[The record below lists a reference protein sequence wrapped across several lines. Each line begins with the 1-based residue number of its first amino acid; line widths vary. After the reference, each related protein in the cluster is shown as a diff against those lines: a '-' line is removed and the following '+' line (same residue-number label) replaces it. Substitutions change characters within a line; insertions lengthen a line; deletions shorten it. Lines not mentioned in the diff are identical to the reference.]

1 MGSSPT
7 ARTNGRSKTGR
18 VSEIISKPHPEQI
31 TIAPGLTFDALA
43 AGKPGAPPVLLLHDA
58 AAAVGAGGRGDRRF
72 HLVGRL
78 GRRHWLGACHAVAIA
93 WSVDQF
99 LDIVSLLRRIGAN

>member
-1 MGSSPT
+1 VRIGNHLHAPS
-7 ARTNGRSKTGR
+7 RTKHHRIR
-18 VSEIISKPHPEQI
+18 
-31 TIAPGLTFDALA
+31 LTFDALA
-43 AGKPGAPPVLLLHDA
+43 AGKPGAPLVLA
-58 AAAVGAGGRGDRRF
+58 ARGDLRF

-78 GRRHWLGACHAVAIA
+78 GRWHRLGACHAVAIA

>member
-1 MGSSPT
+1 M
-7 ARTNGRSKTGR
+7 
-18 VSEIISKPHPEQI
+18 PHPEQI

-43 AGKPGAPPVLLLHDA
+43 ADKPGAPLGLLLHDA